1 MATQAR
7 AIAGMIATDGVESA
21 YAWRRLLVSLLLSGI
36 GGVGLWSA
44 IVVLPSVQL
53 EFGVDR
59 GQASLPYTATMLG
72 FAVGGIFMGRF
83 ADRRGIIVPILVGAL
98 MLSLGYVASA
108 YVTSLW
114 QFAAVQGLLIGMLGS
129 SATFGPLVADVSHWF
144 TRNRG
149 IAVGICASGNYLAGT
164 IWPPVLQHF
173 IDAIGWRQTNIW
185 IGVFC
190 AATMLPLS
198 LALRRKTPVSYD
210 ATAQRTAPVPA
221 SASPI
226 APKILLTLLVV
237 AGFACCTAMSMPQVH
252 IVAYCGDL
260 GYGVARGAE
269 MLSLMLGL
277 GMVSRLAS
285 GWVSDHIGGVRTL
298 VLGSALQMLTLFFYL
313 PFDGL
318 TSLYLVSALFGLSQG
333 GIVPSYAMIIREYF
347 PPQEAGARFGTILM
361 STIVGMA
368 AGGWMSGEIFD
379 LTGSYRAAFLNGV
392 AWNALNL
399 AIALWLL
406 RQPRGRSGESATSD
420 RTTSNAETAHKSARM
435 ARR

>member
-1 MATQAR
+1 MTSQAHAARSMAT
-7 AIAGMIATDGVESA
+7 TDGVESA
-21 YAWRRLLVSLLLSGI
+21 YAWRRLLASLLLSAI

-44 IVVLPSVQL
+44 IVVLPAVQI

-59 GQASLPYTATMLG
+59 GQASLPYTATMMG
-72 FAVGGIFMGRF
+72 FAFGGIFMGRL
-83 ADRRGIIVPILVGAL
+83 ADRRGIVVPVMGGAL
-98 MLSLGYVASA
+98 MLSLGYLASA

-149 IAVGICASGNYLAGT
+149 IAVGICASGSYLAGT
-164 IWPPVLQHF
+164 VWPPVLQHF
-173 IDAIGWRQTNIW
+173 IDALGWRQTNIW
-185 IGVFC
+185 IGIFC

-198 LALRRKTPVSYD
+198 LALRRRTPMSHD
-210 ATAQRTAPVPA
+210 TPAQRAVASPA
-221 SASPI
+221 SVPPI
-226 APKILLTLLVV
+226 APNTLVTLLVI
-237 AGFACCTAMSMPQVH
+237 AGFACCVAMSMPQVH

-285 GWVSDHIGGVRTL
+285 GWISDHIGGVRTL
-298 VLGSALQMLTLFFYL
+298 VLGSALQMLTLLFYL

-347 PPQEAGARFGTILM
+347 PPQEAGARFGTVLM
-361 STIVGMA
+361 ATIVGMA

-379 LTGSYRAAFLNGV
+379 LTGSYQAAFLNGI
-392 AWNALNL
+392 AWNVLNL

-406 RQPRGRSGESATSD
+406 RQPRGRVVHA
-420 RTTSNAETAHKSARM
+420 
-435 ARR
+435 

>member
-1 MATQAR
+1 MTSQAHAAPGTAT
-7 AIAGMIATDGVESA
+7 AGGIESA
-21 YAWRRLLVSLLLSGI
+21 YAWWRLLASLLLSAI

-44 IVVLPSVQL
+44 IVVLPAVQV

-59 GQASLPYTATMLG
+59 GQASLPYTVTMLG
-72 FAVGGIFMGRF
+72 FAFGGIFMGRL
-83 ADRRGIIVPILVGAL
+83 ADRRGVVFPVIGGAV
-98 MLSLGYVASA
+98 MLSIGYIASA
-108 YVTSLW
+108 YVTSVW
-114 QFAAVQGLLIGMLGS
+114 QLAAVQGLLIGMLGS
-129 SATFGPLVADVSHWF
+129 SATFGPLIADVSHWF

-149 IAVGICASGNYLAGT
+149 IALGICATGNYLAGT
-164 IWPPVLQHF
+164 VWPPVLQHL
-173 IDAIGWRQTNIW
+173 IDALGWRQTHIC
-185 IGVFC
+185 IGIFC
-190 AATMLPLS
+190 AASMLPLS
-198 LALRRKTPVSYD
+198 LALRRTTPV
-210 ATAQRTAPVPA
+210 AHGETAQQETVNGAA
-221 SASPI
+221 SALPV
-226 APKILLTLLVV
+226 APNILLTLLVI
-237 AGFACCTAMSMPQVH
+237 AGFSCCVAMSMPQVH

-298 VLGSALQMLTLFFYL
+298 VLGSALQMLTLLFYL

-347 PPQEAGARFGTILM
+347 PPQEAGARFGTVLM
-361 STIVGMA
+361 ATIVGMA

-392 AWNALNL
+392 AWNMLNL

-406 RQPRGRSGESATSD
+406 RQPRGRIVHA
-420 RTTSNAETAHKSARM
+420 
-435 ARR
+435 

>member
-1 MATQAR
+1 MAT
-7 AIAGMIATDGVESA
+7 TDGVESA
-21 YAWRRLLVSLLLSGI
+21 YAWRRLLASLLLSAI

-44 IVVLPSVQL
+44 IVVLPAVQI

-59 GQASLPYTATMLG
+59 GQASLPYTATMMG
-72 FAVGGIFMGRF
+72 FAFGGIFMGRL
-83 ADRRGIIVPILVGAL
+83 ADRRGIVVPVMGGAL
-98 MLSLGYVASA
+98 MLSLGYLASA

-149 IAVGICASGNYLAGT
+149 IAVGICASGSYLAGT
-164 IWPPVLQHF
+164 VWPPVLQHF
-173 IDAIGWRQTNIW
+173 IDALGWRQTNIW
-185 IGVFC
+185 IGIFC

-198 LALRRKTPVSYD
+198 LALRRRTPMSHD
-210 ATAQRTAPVPA
+210 TPAQRTAASPA
-221 SASPI
+221 SAPPI
-226 APKILLTLLVV
+226 APNTLVTLLVI
-237 AGFACCTAMSMPQVH
+237 AGFACCVAMSMPQVH

-285 GWVSDHIGGVRTL
+285 GWISDHIGGVRTL
-298 VLGSALQMLTLFFYL
+298 VLGSALQMLTLLFYL

-347 PPQEAGARFGTILM
+347 PPQEAGARFGTVLM
-361 STIVGMA
+361 ATIVGMA

-379 LTGSYRAAFLNGV
+379 LTGSYQAAFLNGI
-392 AWNALNL
+392 AWNMLNL

-406 RQPRGRSGESATSD
+406 RQPRGRVVHA
-420 RTTSNAETAHKSARM
+420 
-435 ARR
+435 